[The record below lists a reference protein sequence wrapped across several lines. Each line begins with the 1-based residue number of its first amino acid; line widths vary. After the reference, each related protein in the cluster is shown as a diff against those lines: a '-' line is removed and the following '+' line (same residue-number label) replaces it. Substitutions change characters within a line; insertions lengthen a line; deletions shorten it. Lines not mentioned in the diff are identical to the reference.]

1 MTIECLMLPVSR
13 HRKPRKVSTNA
24 LLESRDLRLTFPDRS
39 RKPLFGRTP
48 RIEVLKGISLQIH
61 AGESIGIVGE
71 SGSGKTSLGRT
82 MMRLYR
88 PTGGSILFEG
98 VDITHYSEQRLR
110 PYRARMQ
117 MIFQDPYSSLNPRH
131 RIGTILTQS
140 LWAFKQVRSRLE
152 SNRIASVLLERVGL
166 PADFISRFPHE
177 LSGGE
182 RQRVG
187 IARAVAI
194 RPKLIVADEIVSGLD
209 ISAKAKII
217 KVLQGLKEEL
227 NLALIFISHDL
238 AVVNHICDRVLVLRN
253 GEAVESGLSMEVFHR
268 PQNSY
273 TMHLLSAIPLPII
286 ESDWLE
292 SSQSNE
298 YSAETL
304 KKKES
309 KSIMANNFKI
319 AGCTALVTGANR
331 GIGREFVVTLINRG
345 ATKVYACARNAENLE
360 ELVSSY
366 PDQVQAIQVDITN
379 SEQVEKAAEQ
389 ATDVSLLIN
398 NAGINRL
405 QAFIASA
412 DLSAAQEEMNTNYFG
427 TLSMCRAFHA
437 ILGTNG
443 GGAIVNVLSILA
455 RVNLPMMG
463 SLCASKAAGLS
474 LTQGVRAELAQQG
487 TSVLAVMPGAVDTDM
502 SRDFPPPKMP
512 PSEVA
517 EQTLDAIEAGQEE
530 LYCGDMAGGIAHGL
544 EADPKAVEKEFAQY
558 LPMN

>member
-1 MTIECLMLPVSR
+1 MSP
-13 HRKPRKVSTNA
+13 NA
-24 LLESRDLRLTFPDRS
+24 LLESRDLRLIFPDRS
-39 RKPLFGRTP
+39 RKPLFGKAP
-48 RIEVLKGISLQIH
+48 EVEVLKGINFQIQ
-61 AGESIGIVGE
+61 ARESIGIVGE

-82 MMRLYR
+82 MMRLYQ
-88 PTGGSILFEG
+88 PTSGSIFFEG
-98 VDITHYSEQRLR
+98 EEITHLSEQQLR
-110 PYRARMQ
+110 PYRAHMQ

-131 RIGTILTQS
+131 RIGTILGQP
-140 LWAFKQVRSRLE
+140 LWAFDQVSSRRE
-152 SNRIASVLLERVGL
+152 SNRIAGVLLERVGL
-166 PADFISRFPHE
+166 PANFIRRYPHE

-187 IARAVAI
+187 IARAVAV

-238 AVVNHICDRVLVLRN
+238 AVVNHICDRVLVLQN
-253 GEAVESGLSMEVFHR
+253 GETVESGSSMEIFHR
-268 PQNSY
+268 PRAEY

-292 SSQSNE
+292 STPSIE
-298 YSAETL
+298 DSAETS

-309 KSIMANNFKI
+309 KFKMANNFKI
-319 AGCTALVTGANR
+319 SGCTALVTGANR
-331 GIGREFVVTLINRG
+331 GIGREFVVSLVKRD
-345 ATKVYACARNAENLE
+345 AKRVYACARDVDSLK
-360 ELVSSY
+360 ELVNSY
-366 PDQVQAIQVDITN
+366 PNQVQAIQVDITDSN
-379 SEQVEKAAEQ
+379 QIEKAAEQ
-389 ATDVSLLIN
+389 ATDVDLLIN

-405 QAFIASA
+405 RAFIASD
-412 DLSAAQEEMNTNYFG
+412 DLSAAKDEMNTNYFG
-427 TLSMCRAFHA
+427 TLCMCRAFHA
-437 ILGTNG
+437 ILGNNG

-474 LTQGVRAELAQQG
+474 LTQGVRAELANQG
-487 TSVLAVMPGAVDTDM
+487 TRVLAVMPGAVDTDM

-517 EQTLDAIEAGQEE
+517 EQTLDALEAGQEE
-530 LYCGDMAGGIAHGL
+530 LYSGDMASGIAQGL
-544 EADPKAVEKEFAQY
+544 DADSKAVEKEFAQY